1 MNLRHVA
8 LTCSSEEN
16 ADKFYADLLGLK
28 KAEPK
33 RLPPALSKAIFNI
46 ESEQTII
53 NYVGDLVHFEI
64 FINNRNI
71 KSDGKI
77 EHVCLDIIDLDDFLA
92 KCRRLKIK
100 IIQVLKADKLL
111 NFIMDYN
118 DNLFEIKSKS

>member
-8 LTCSSEEN
+8 LACSSEEK

-46 ESEQTII
+46 ASEHIII
-53 NYVGDLVHFEI
+53 NYVGDTVHFEI
-64 FINNRNI
+64 FINNRHI

-77 EHVCLDIIDLDDFLA
+77 DHVCLDVVDLEAFLA
-92 KCRRLKIK
+92 KCRRLEVKIV
-100 IIQVLKADKLL
+100 QVPKADKLL
-111 NFIMDYN
+111 TFILDYD
-118 DNLFEIKSKS
+118 DNLFEIKNK